1 MMKYILFYV
10 FVFNLYFLSL
20 NAQVTKADYYNIID
34 NKVFTFSKQKPE
46 ALFDSITTFVNT
58 NFLTQEDRARAY
70 YTWIA
75 LNIEFDEDYRG
86 GSSFSL
92 ISDIRSINII
102 DQREYNT
109 FHDRKSA
116 GEGIA
121 DLMCKF
127 CSTAKIP
134 CYTVPGYVKRPNG
147 TISDMSFVWN
157 VLYIDSI
164 WVQVDAS
171 MHHGYL
177 NEKYKFIRNSMPD
190 FFHNKSSDFITSH
203 FPHDPMW
210 QLLKYPY
217 NKQDFITGNYHGN
230 DKQIYSYKDSLNIY
244 MKKTIKQSK
253 EVDVVRYFKYET
265 NRDLYDRNME
275 LYNYNKAADKMEL
288 GIDFFDKYADIG
300 KNKLSKYPLKSDW
313 KIAKE
318 YLDKSELYFNE
329 TENLLNDYMLKGTE
343 TNQVYNQLYSSLKSN
358 LTDVYKNQEYL
369 EKLKP
374 FLKEK

>member
-1 MMKYILFYV
+1 MKYVLFYV
-10 FVFNLYFLSL
+10 VGLSLCFLSL
-20 NAQVTKADYYNIID
+20 SAQITKADYYNKID
-34 NKVFTFSKQKPE
+34 NKVFTFSKQKPD
-46 ALFDSITTFVNT
+46 APFDTITTFVNT
-58 NFLTQEDRARAY
+58 NFQIQEDRARAY

-86 GSSFSL
+86 GSGFSL
-92 ISDIRSINII
+92 INDIRNINII

-109 FHDRKSA
+109 FHDKKSA

-134 CYTVPGYVKRPNG
+134 CYAVPGYVRRPDK
-147 TISDMSFVWN
+147 TISNMSFVWN
-157 VLYIDSI
+157 VLKLDSI
-164 WVQVDAS
+164 WVHVDAS
-171 MHHGYL
+171 MHYGYL
-177 NEKYKFIRNSMPD
+177 NENYKLIRYPMKDYFCSKP
-190 FFHNKSSDFITSH
+190 SDFLKDH

-210 QLLKYPY
+210 QLLRYPCD
-217 NKQDFITGNYHGN
+217 KQEFISEIYREDN
-230 DKQIYSYKDSLNIY
+230 KQIYNYEDSLNIY
-244 MKKTIKQSK
+244 MKKTLKQSK

-275 LYNYNKAADKMEL
+275 LYNYDKAADKMEL

-329 TENLLNDYMLKGTE
+329 TEKLLNVYILKGTE
-343 TNQVYNQLYSSLKSN
+343 TNQAYNRMYSSLKNN
-358 LTDVYKNQEYL
+358 LSDVYKNQEYL